1 MVGRKMKIDRLNL
14 IVLIIFPILALG
26 TIKLTNMVLPAKY
39 YFSLSK
45 LAKGADE
52 PFIVDP
58 PSVTEAKF
66 CELLGKYEVEASDV
80 NLPYIDCENLDS
92 RSGQTVTAYTPS
104 VDERDLIYRL
114 AFQNDQRAIAAL
126 AADVNAV
133 PRQPVDDERLRNIL
147 LTARSVKAAY
157 DSLAFDYANRYRNL
171 SYNSD
176 GQLGGLSSSVFQPV
190 TSQHQR
196 PDSGF
201 QQSQFNQP
209 TEPSLP
215 RAEVERILQAHQNFL
230 NAYNSADLAGSVR
243 NIAASDIDTIL
254 KDLYAADA
262 IPQSFAQFYAAQA
275 GDRVEQL
282 LKTSFAQASLDLGN
296 ADKVRQEILSDV
308 SQTGIPGYVLSALAR
323 VAPIFFVAIL
333 FGVYFGRREVMSI
346 SAAAGLLAFLLVWP
360 IILLWDTVVQ
370 SQWAS
375 YREIFLGMYLL
386 YIIAFFAVA
395 RSGALIGAYFGEKI
409 DWHKPV
415 APEAGDEATP
425 PKGYGKEIFVS
436 LMASTIFSLVAFSI
450 NLILPLST

>member
-1 MVGRKMKIDRLNL
+1 MKIDRLNL
-14 IVLIIFPILALG
+14 IVLILFPIIALG

-66 CELLGKYEVEASDV
+66 CGLLKKYDVESGDV
-80 NLPYIDCENLDS
+80 NLPYIDCDNL
-92 RSGQTVTAYTPS
+92 GAAGQQTVAYKPTA
-104 VDERDLIYRL
+104 DERDLIYRL

-126 AADVNAV
+126 SADINAV
-133 PRQPVDDERLRNIL
+133 PRQPMAQERLEEIL
-147 LTARSVKAAY
+147 NTSRSVKAAY
-157 DSLAFDYANRYRNL
+157 DALSYDYANRYRNL
-171 SYNSD
+171 SYSSD
-176 GQLGGLSSSVFQPV
+176 GQLISFSNAVFQTI

-196 PDSGF
+196 PESGF
-201 QQSQFNQP
+201 QQSQFNQQQ
-209 TEPSLP
+209 PSLSP
-215 RAEVERILQAHQNFL
+215 EEMARIRQAHQNFL
-230 NAYNSADLAGSVR
+230 NAYYSANLSSSVH

-254 KDLYAADA
+254 KDLYSADT
-262 IPQSFAQFYAAQA
+262 IPISFAQFYTAQPA
-275 GDRVEQL
+275 DKVQDL
-282 LKTSFAQASLDLGN
+282 LKASFAQANLDL
-296 ADKVRQEILSDV
+296 DYTEKVRKEILSDV
-308 SQTGIPGYVLSALAR
+308 SQTGIPSYAVSALAR
-323 VAPIFFVAIL
+323 VAPIFLVAIL
-333 FGVYFGRREVMSI
+333 FGIYFGRSDVLSI
-346 SAAAGLLAFLLVWP
+346 AAAAGLLAFLLVWP

-395 RSGALIGAYFGEKI
+395 WCGSLIGAYIGEKMH
-409 DWHKPV
+409 WHKPLV
-415 APEAGDEATP
+415 QSNGDEAMS

-436 LMASTIFSLVAFSI
+436 LMASTIFSLVAFSM